1 MPGIRG
7 LAENGPHAGI
17 PHRLFEFSGQFEA
30 LGRREITHQIGLLP
44 DSADEEQAL
53 AFALHRFDDIFSPSA
68 EADYGGV
75 DHRWA
80 SDLVGRN
87 VVQHRYSA
95 SCCVSAT
102 Q

>member
-1 MPGIRG
+1 MRCRE
-7 LAENGPHAGI
+7 ENGPHAGI
-17 PHRLFEFSGQFEA
+17 AHRLLEFSGQFET
-30 LGRREITHQIGLLP
+30 LGRREITHQIGLLT
-44 DSADEEQAL
+44 DSTDEAQAL

-87 VVQHRYSA
+87 VMNNAY
-95 SCCVSAT
+95 
-102 Q
+102 